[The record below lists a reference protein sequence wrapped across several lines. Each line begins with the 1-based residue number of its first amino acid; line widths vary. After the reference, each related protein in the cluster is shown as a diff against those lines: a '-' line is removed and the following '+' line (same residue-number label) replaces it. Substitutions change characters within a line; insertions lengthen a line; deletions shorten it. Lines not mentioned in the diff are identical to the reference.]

1 MGFSCRE
8 QALGHTG
15 FSSCSTTIEPV
26 PYSPGATTSEG
37 RVLVR
42 LLLAVSQEADIV
54 ECIGMSTSY

>member
-15 FSSCSTTIEPV
+15 FRGCSTATEPV

-42 LLLAVSQEADIV
+42 LLLPVSQEADIV
-54 ECIGMSTSY
+54 ECTDMPTSY